1 LTPAASGPISLQNL
15 QGERVA
21 AEPLNILRGTL
32 DTLVLRALLGV
43 PMHGYQISEW
53 IDARAKGNL
62 VVLDSALYQSLYR
75 LEKQRLIAAA
85 WGVTENNR
93 EARYYRITAKG
104 RALLRSE
111 TATWLRYAATVTA
124 ILTEPE
130 TAG

>member
-1 LTPAASGPISLQNL
+1 MP
-15 QGERVA
+15 
-21 AEPLNILRGTL
+21 EPLNILRGTL
-32 DTLVLRALLGV
+32 DALVLRALLGV

-53 IDARAKGNL
+53 LDRRAKGNL

-75 LEKQRLIAAA
+75 LEKQRFIAAD

-104 RALLRSE
+104 RASLRAE
-111 TATWLRYAATVTA
+111 TASWLRYAATVTA

>member
-1 LTPAASGPISLQNL
+1 
-15 QGERVA
+15 VA

-53 IDARAKGNL
+53 LDARAKGNL

-130 TAG
+130 AAG

>member
-1 LTPAASGPISLQNL
+1 
-15 QGERVA
+15 V

-32 DTLVLRALLGV
+32 DTLVLRALLGT

-75 LEKQRLIAAA
+75 LEKQRLIAAT

-93 EARYYRITAKG
+93 EARYYRVTTKG
-104 RALLRSE
+104 RALLRAE
-111 TATWLRYAATVTA
+111 TTTWLRYAATVTA

-130 TAG
+130 TAR

>member
-1 LTPAASGPISLQNL
+1 MSP
-15 QGERVA
+15 
-21 AEPLNILRGTL
+21 EPLNIVRGTL
-32 DTLVLRALLGV
+32 DTLVLRSLLGA

-93 EARYYRITAKG
+93 RARYYKLTAAG
-104 RALLRSE
+104 RAYLRNE
-111 TATWLRYAATVTA
+111 TKNWMQYAETVTT
-124 ILTEPE
+124 ILT
-130 TAG
+130 AGRDGLPSTSATS